1 MAQKITSFN
10 DFFACN
16 AKREDGKIMF
26 DGMPF
31 ESVKALLQYCEE
43 NDVIIK
49 TVVRDANSDCFDEI
63 NILAHRVECGASDLP
78 WIAKKL
84 IAQRDDFWNNPSA
97 YK

>member
-1 MAQKITSFN
+1 MTQEITT
-10 DFFACN
+10 
-16 AKREDGKIMF
+16 AKRENGKITF
-26 DGMPF
+26 NGLSF
-31 ESVKALLQYCEE
+31 ESVKNLLQYCKE

-49 TVVRDANSDCFDEI
+49 TVRRDANADCFDEI

-84 IAQRDDFWNNPSA
+84 IAQRDDFWNNPSS